1 MRCFVLERTLTDEE
15 KIRKAIEISERRNQ
29 HYTYQRPAKDNVNK
43 TKNYRL
49 FKRMASQ
56 MLICLLIYFVF
67 YSIHTNQYFF
77 SEDIMDKTS
86 SILNYDINFAEW
98 YSRGREFINSVGAG
112 LVPAQENEEEGDQ
125 QENANE
131 NTNII
136 EKKVATDKV
145 KTESTVPT
153 ENKEVIRCRGR
164 RLCRPK
170 RANEER
176 CQRSKEGMR
185 ISNPTKRKDKFRIW
199 SKGINV
205 PHC

>member
-77 SEDIMDKTS
+77 SEEIMDKTS

-98 YSRGREFINSVGAG
+98 YSRGREFINGVGAG
-112 LVPAQENEEEGDQ
+112 LVPVQENEEEGDQ
-125 QENANE
+125 QENTNE
-131 NTNII
+131 STNVTQ
-136 EKKVATDKV
+136 KKVGADKEQ
-145 KTESTVPT
+145 TESSVLT
-153 ENKEVIRCRGR
+153 ENKEIVRRGGQ
-164 RLCRPK
+164 
-170 RANEER
+170 
-176 CQRSKEGMR
+176 QRG
-185 ISNPTKRKDKFRIW
+185 
-199 SKGINV
+199 
-205 PHC
+205 